1 MDKGI
6 TGMGFTGLKEILT
19 LIEKSMDVM
28 NQVILAIDGNS
39 GAGKSYLSSLLA
51 EHFDCNVFHMDD
63 FFLQSH
69 QRTPDRLQEPG
80 GNIDYQRFQ
89 KEVIKNLKRK
99 VPFRYQLYD
108 CSQTALTK
116 WIQVIPK
123 KLNIIEGVYSMHP
136 LWNDALDLKIF
147 LTLQPEEQLKRIR
160 KRSGERMLKRFLQE
174 WIPMEN
180 QYFHTFQI
188 GEQCDLVIETDSK
201 PFAL

>member
-160 KRSGERMLKRFLQE
+160 KRSGESMLKRFLQE

-188 GEQCDLVIETDSK
+188 EEQCDLVIETDFK